1 MTAAQIKASDDKAKA
16 APPPTPKTTEKPLD
30 TGAGAKA
37 NLKAAKTSRDGAK
50 ATTASK
56 AETPATKKAEKAPPK
71 PRAPRKPKGGA
82 ACPRSEEHT
91 SDLPSLMRTSD
102 TVVHVKQ

>member
-1 MTAAQIKASDDKAKA
+1 MTAAQVKASDDKAKA

-56 AETPATKKAEKAPPK
+56 AKTPATKKAEKAPPK
-71 PRAPRKPKGGA
+71 PRAPRKPKGGDA
-82 ACPRSEEHT
+82 
-91 SDLPSLMRTSD
+91 
-102 TVVHVKQ
+102 